1 MWMAFGEVGGVWRPE
16 QSCDFHSPD
25 HFLLQ
30 PFQTSGNLNIPCRSS
45 LIEST
50 YDPVVFAVRLSGV
63 FSCLWKLFPVGCGNV
78 LRPQTPEVSAEAA
91 SRERAVL
98 SLFLFSLKALKQQ
111 SITSKPRTLTS
122 ALLFTGGLE
131 LPAAGPAA
139 GQPFCLVW
147 CQTVG
152 AAATQL
158 RQVECV
164 NTSLVLTC
172 TVKQCTFFLI
182 ISQYNYLSSKKSKFI

>member
-1 MWMAFGEVGGVWRPE
+1 MVKWAGSGGGVWRPE

-63 FSCLWKLFPVGCGNV
+63 FSCLWKLFPVGCGNI

-91 SRERAVL
+91 CRERAVL

-131 LPAAGPAA
+131 LPVV
-139 GQPFCLVW
+139 GQPLGSHFAWSGVRPSELP
-147 CQTVG
+147 QHSYG
-152 AAATQL
+152 RL
-158 RQVECV
+158 
-164 NTSLVLTC
+164 SVLTLHWC
-172 TVKQCTFFLI
+172 SLA
-182 ISQYNYLSSKKSKFI
+182 LSNNAHFS